1 MIKSLIRKRKKDK
14 KDNEGG
20 QEGMSFLD
28 HLEELR
34 GRLIKSIAAVIILAI
49 PCAVYWNKIFTI
61 LMVYPLRFA
70 HPKPHLIFTAPAE
83 AIMLSM
89 KIALVGGIVLAVP
102 FIFYQLWAF
111 ISPGLYGKEKRVVLP
126 IVISSS
132 LSFFLG
138 ITFCYFMVPL
148 MIKVLASFGAGVME
162 PYFKASEYIGFLIK
176 ISLACG
182 LIFELPVVSYVLTK
196 MGLLTSKFLISK
208 VRHAI
213 VVIFIVAAVL
223 TPPDVLSQL
232 FLAIPLMLIYGISI
246 LVSHVTEDR
255 SAVEESE

>member
-1 MIKSLIRKRKKDK
+1 MLIKSLIRKRKKDK
-14 KDNEGG
+14 EGA

-34 GRLIKSIAAVIILAI
+34 GRLIKSIVAVVILAI
-49 PCAVYWNKIFTI
+49 PCAIYWNKIFKV

-70 HPKPHLIFTAPAE
+70 HPKPHMIFTAPAE

-89 KIALVGGIVLAVP
+89 KIALVGGIILAIP
-102 FIFYQLWAF
+102 YIFYQVWAF
-111 ISPGLYGKEKRVVLP
+111 VSPGLYGKEKRVMLP

-138 ITFCYFMVPL
+138 ITFCYFMVPF

-162 PYFKASEYIGFLIK
+162 PYFRANEYISFLIK
-176 ISLACG
+176 MSLACG

-213 VVIFIVAAVL
+213 VIIFIVAAL
-223 TPPDVLSQL
+223 LSPPDVLSQM
-232 FLAIPLMLIYGISI
+232 FLAIPLLLIYAISI
-246 LVSHVTEDR
+246 FVSYATEDR
-255 SAVEESE
+255 SAEEGQA